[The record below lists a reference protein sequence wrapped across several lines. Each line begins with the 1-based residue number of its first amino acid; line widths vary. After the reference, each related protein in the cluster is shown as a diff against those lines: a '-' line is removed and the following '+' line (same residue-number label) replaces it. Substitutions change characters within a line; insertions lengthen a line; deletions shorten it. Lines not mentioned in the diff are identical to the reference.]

1 MASPDTLIET
11 LARLQQHVS
20 AENGR
25 RALLDYARKQAGA
38 RLGLLFR
45 VNILARQMTLVVRCG
60 RAPLHT
66 PRSEQVHFPLDGL
79 FGAALSQQGVL
90 RISDTYSD
98 SRSLSQERSWTWQGG
113 QVRLCAVGAAWTK
126 PGPRGVIVL
135 CSEPGAPEAS
145 DAALT
150 EQAEREIL
158 ICAVLLGTYLEDGA
172 EETRVAIDRERSR
185 IARDLHDGAAQG
197 IAHAIHTLELAQRVL
212 EKQPQVAQREIQHA
226 RATLLE
232 SLDAL
237 RHDITSLLPA
247 PLEQGNFV
255 EAAYAL
261 LEDFKQQEP
270 AIILHSEG
278 IQIERLPAPLEAALY
293 RFLQEALHNVRK
305 HARARHVTVQ
315 IQSLPGLIVAQVS
328 DDGDGF
334 IVEQGSRPASH
345 TPQKNAAGHF
355 GLRSMQERIEQ
366 AGGTLEIVSKPGVGT
381 TLKAR
386 FPLAQSPLALTS
398 REREVLRLLAD
409 GATNRAIA
417 GTLSVSIETV
427 KSHVHH
433 IMQKLQVKDRTQAAV
448 LAARKQWV

>member
-20 AENGR
+20 AESGR
-25 RALLDYARKQAGA
+25 RVLLDYARKQAGA

-45 VNILARQMTLVVRCG
+45 VDELARQLVLVERCG
-60 RAPLHT
+60 HAPLHT
-66 PRSEQVHFPLDGL
+66 PCSEQAHIPLDGL
-79 FGAALSQQGVL
+79 FGSALTQQGLLHVFD
-90 RISDTYSD
+90 SYND
-98 SRSLSQERSWTWQGG
+98 SRSLPQERSWMWQGG
-113 QVRLCAVGAAWTK
+113 QVRLAAVGAARTT
-126 PGPRGVIVL
+126 PASRGVIVL

-145 DAALT
+145 ETVVT
-150 EQAEREIL
+150 EQVEREIL
-158 ICAVLLGTYLEDGA
+158 ICAVLLGTYLEDAA

-212 EKQPQVAQREIQHA
+212 EKQPQVAEREIQRA

-237 RHDITSLLPA
+237 RHDISALLPA
-247 PLEQGNFV
+247 PLEQGNFA
-255 EAAYAL
+255 EAAHAL
-261 LEDFKQQEP
+261 LEDFRQQEP

-278 IQIERLPAPLEAALY
+278 LHIERLPTSLEVTLY

-305 HARARHVTVQ
+305 HAHARHVTVQ
-315 IQSLPGLIVAQVS
+315 IQSLPGLLVAQVS
-328 DDGDGF
+328 DDGVGF
-334 IVEQGSRPASH
+334 IVEQGSSSSH
-345 TPQKNAAGHF
+345 VAQKNAAIHI
-355 GLRSMQERIEQ
+355 GLRSMRERIEQ
-366 AGGTLEIVSKPGVGT
+366 TGGTLEIVSKPGMGAI
-381 TLKAR
+381 LKAR

-417 GTLSVSIETV
+417 DTLSVSIETV

-448 LAARKQWV
+448 MAARKQWV